1 MRRTATLIVTLG
13 LIAGLGACK
22 KAPEATGTTTPET
35 KTETTAPAQPEAGKA
50 PEATTPS
57 TAATPTAG
65 GLTAEAIADSLSK
78 AVCERM
84 AACNQNS
91 GLSAADCT
99 SGMSKDLAQNLP
111 EKAKAVDKGGLDGC
125 VAAIAKATCDELNSP
140 EPPKGCEFMN

>member
-1 MRRTATLIVTLG
+1 MRRIASLVLVMG
-13 LIAGLGACK
+13 LMAGMAACK
-22 KAPEATGTTTPET
+22 KAPEGTAAAPEA
-35 KTETTAPAQPEAGKA
+35 KTETAAAPTDAAKA

-57 TAATPTAG
+57 TAAAPTAG
-65 GLTAEAIADSLSK
+65 GLTAEVIADSLSK

-91 GLSAADCT
+91 GLSATDCT
-99 SGMSKDLAQNLP
+99 AGMSKDLAQNLP

-125 VAAIAKATCDELNSP
+125 VAAITKATCEELNSP

>member
-1 MRRTATLIVTLG
+1 MRRTATLILTLG

-35 KTETTAPAQPEAGKA
+35 KTETTAPAHSETGKA
-50 PEATTPS
+50 PDATTP
-57 TAATPTAG
+57 TVG
-65 GLTAEAIADSLSK
+65 GLTSEAIADSLSK

-125 VAAIAKATCDELNSP
+125 VAAIAKD
-140 EPPKGCEFMN
+140 